1 MKQTKEE
8 RLSLI
13 RKVANKYNKIKKD
26 LKSIDTHNINH
37 YTDSEDYAKRYYGHL
52 YNATM
57 KMDND
62 WN

>member
-1 MKQTKEE
+1 MKQTKQE

-13 RKVANKYNKIKKD
+13 RKVANKYNKIKKE

-62 WN
+62 WD

>member
-1 MKQTKEE
+1 MKQTKQE
-8 RLSLI
+8 RLNLI

-57 KMDND
+57 KMDKD
-62 WN
+62 WD

>member
-57 KMDND
+57 KFDND
-62 WN
+62 WD

>member
-1 MKQTKEE
+1 MQTQKQ
-8 RLSLI
+8 RINLI
-13 RKVANKYNKIKKD
+13 RKVAKKFNKTQKQ
-26 LKSIDTHNINH
+26 LKSYDSHNVNH
-37 YTDSEDYAKRYYGHL
+37 YTDSNDYAKKYYGHL